1 MFQRKRIYL
10 VLGILVN
17 YTIAV
22 KPPGYVEKPKEPDP
36 NPPKYEY
43 GYAVANHEDAGSQG
57 HKETR
62 DGVNTKGNYYVNLP
76 SGLANSDVQYI
87 ADDWG
92 YHPVVRY
99 ATKDDHSHASGHFAL
114 GHEAVQALHLNPAH
128 QNVVPSNFIQLQ
140 TDQYPSPEALQLV
153 SVPQV
158 KDPGSEQLGTPFP
171 SNHRPYSNDDPFN
184 SNKRDPKVTRVH
196 PVQEPQLDNLPD
208 QSINGQ
214 NYPHDNNPSG
224 LTKLL
229 ETTQNLVS
237 NKDVIDINGAI
248 EHTPKPLFTPTIND
262 QYNAASNGQRH
273 ALELDAKQ
281 QQSDDESDKF
291 SSPIVVADENAVS
304 EKPSELIN
312 IVPYVEYLPRHPKQ
326 RPEKQINVEIIDQ
339 NNGQF
344 LKETTHYEVQN
355 NQYLEQNDDQ
365 KLMDSIVLPQKEA
378 PSRQFLRNFKGNK
391 ILSPSQDNTAIY
403 STTSSTTQTTS
414 KSYTQEEISVT
425 QSPISNKF
433 LAPIQAGLRLS
444 NEGKNIEDCLDLVQK
459 QPLVSHSGAEAVD
472 GKTTIVEVQKSLN
485 IKNILI
491 SQEEEKPKQVI
502 YQQPVFGARFI
513 PKKSKIIQQN
523 VYIDRP
529 YPVEVNKYI
538 ERPVRVE
545 VPVPV
550 DRIVEKPVPY
560 PVPVERIVEKP
571 IERIVEKTVPGPVQ
585 NVVVEKIVEKPIH
598 HTHYQPYQ
606 VTKTE
611 RVPVPYVVEKI
622 VDRPITVE
630 KIVEKIV
637 DRPVEVE
644 RIVERPYKE
653 VVEKFIDRPYPVEVE
668 KIVEKEVKVEV
679 PVEKVVEKI
688 VDRPVPV
695 EVPVDRP
702 YAVTVE
708 KIVEKFV
715 DRPVPYAVHVPY
727 PVPYAVHVAPPKQH
741 HTIIKTTTHD
751 HGKNLFHL
759 NHKKTKHV
767 FLPNPPISPHF
778 SSNSIHPPEISSI
791 NQQHLHL
798 QPPVSINHHHH
809 ESTILKPIHTISN
822 QLIPPAFHYPNLKP
836 KPVYGV
842 PFLGHS
848 AKTTHLFPK
857 LLNYD
862 NQYAGSFDYQ
872 SHIYKDDYLGPPPS
886 LQRYTNIWSYRQTPK
901 FRRNI
906 NFGKSLRWEY
916 GFRPPLIPSVEIDEH
931 GNPINKENN

>member
-1 MFQRKRIYL
+1 MS
-10 VLGILVN
+10 
-17 YTIAV
+17 A
-22 KPPGYVEKPKEPDP
+22 
-36 NPPKYEY
+36 
-43 GYAVANHEDAGSQG
+43 
-57 HKETR
+57 
-62 DGVNTKGNYYVNLP
+62 
-76 SGLANSDVQYI
+76 
-87 ADDWG
+87 
-92 YHPVVRY
+92 
-99 ATKDDHSHASGHFAL
+99 HFAL
-114 GHEAVQALHLNPAH
+114 GHSAVQALHLDPLH
-128 QNVVPSNFIQLQ
+128 QNEAPTNFIQLQ
-140 TDQYPSPEALQLV
+140 TDQYPNPEALQLV
-153 SVPQV
+153 SLPQIS
-158 KDPGSEQLGTPFP
+158 DPGNHQQFVTPLP
-171 SNHRPYSNDDPFN
+171 PNHRPYSNDEPLGG
-184 SNKRDPKVTRVH
+184 NKRDPKVTYMR
-196 PVQEPQLDNLPD
+196 PVTEPQSDNLPD
-208 QSINGQ
+208 QSVNNQ
-214 NYPHDNNPSG
+214 NYPHSSPTG
-224 LTKLL
+224 LAKLL
-229 ETTQNLVS
+229 ENTQNLVS
-237 NKDVIDINGAI
+237 NKDVIDINEAI
-248 EHTPKPLFTPTIND
+248 ENTPKPLFVPTVDD

-273 ALELDAKQ
+273 ALELDEQ
-281 QQSDDESDKF
+281 QKSDKF
-291 SSPIVVADENAVS
+291 NSPIVVADENAIS
-304 EKPSELIN
+304 EKPTELVN
-312 IVPYVEYLPRHPKQ
+312 IVPNVEYLPQNYNQ
-326 RPEKQINVEIIDQ
+326 RPEKQINVEIIDP

-344 LKETTHYEVQN
+344 HKETTTHFDQHN
-355 NQYLEQNDDQ
+355 QQYLDQNDDQ

-391 ILSPSQDNTAIY
+391 ILSPNPENAAIY

-414 KSYTQEEISVT
+414 KSYTEDEIAVT
-425 QSPISNKF
+425 QRPISNKF

-444 NEGKNIEDCLDLVQK
+444 NEGKHIDDCLDLVQK
-459 QPLVSHSGAEAVD
+459 QPE
-472 GKTTIVEVQKSLN
+472 KQTIVEVQKSVN

-491 SQEEEKPKQVI
+491 SQEEQRPTKQPATTYQQQVFGTRFVPKKPKV
-502 YQQPVFGARFI
+502 
-513 PKKSKIIQQN
+513 IQQN

-538 ERPVRVE
+538 EKPVRVE
-545 VPVPV
+545 VPVHV

-560 PVPVERIVEKP
+560 PVTVEKIVEKPVERIVEK
-571 IERIVEKTVPGPVQ
+571 TVQGPVQ
-585 NVVVEKIVEKPIH
+585 KVIIEKIVEKPIH

-622 VDRPITVE
+622 VDRPVPVE

-644 RIVERPYKE
+644 KIVERPYKE

-688 VDRPVPV
+688 IDRPVPV

-702 YAVTVE
+702 YPVTVE

-741 HTIIKTTTHD
+741 LSIIKTTTHE
-751 HGKNLFHL
+751 HGKKLFNL

-767 FLPNPPISPHF
+767 FLPSPPISQHY
-778 SSNSIHPPEISSI
+778 SNNLIHSPEILSPKPQIHLPSI
-791 NQQHLHL
+791 PL
-798 QPPVSINHHHH
+798 SHHH
-809 ESTILKPIHTISN
+809 ESTVLKPIHTISN
-822 QLIPPAFHYPNLKP
+822 QLSPPTFYYPNVKP

-842 PFLGHS
+842 PPFIGHS
-848 AKTTHLFPK
+848 TKTTHLFPK
-857 LLNYD
+857 NLNYD

-886 LQRYTNIWSYRQTPK
+886 FPRHTNIWSYRQSPK